1 MSQLPPISALTSSP
15 THIQSVLDT
24 LFEPSPS
31 LYTLVSSHLP
41 RSFTSYNEFA
51 DFVADLL
58 FTLDD
63 DEKLL
68 NILGAHPRLG
78 AKNVESVHSR
88 GEQRSLGGGG
98 GEEEEEEE
106 EGERLER
113 LNVEYE
119 RVFPGMKYVVFV
131 AGRSRQVIMQNMEKR
146 IARADIEA
154 EKKEAIEAMRDIAKD
169 RASKLA
175 STTTTTS

>member
-1 MSQLPPISALTSSP
+1 ISTLTSSSP
-15 THIQSVLDT
+15 TEIQSVLDT
-24 LFEPSPS
+24 LFEPSPT

-41 RSFTSYNEFA
+41 PSFTSYNEFA

-88 GEQRSLGGGG
+88 GEQRSLGGG
-98 GEEEEEEE
+98 EEE

-119 RVFPGMKYVVFV
+119 RVFPGIVFV

-169 RASKLA
+169 RASK
-175 STTTTTS
+175 